1 MKFRFLEEESF
12 ADSAFEAF
20 GSSLSELFEN
30 CALAAF
36 SEMADLSKVKKKIEK
51 KVKIEAETAEEL
63 LFDWLA
69 ELVFLKDAEGE
80 IFSEFKAVVKEKSG
94 KFFLAASCSGQKISE
109 ISAENLRNDV
119 KAVTKHYFELRKEK
133 GRFPAKIVLDI

>member
-80 IFSEFKAVVKEKSG
+80 IFSEFKI
-94 KFFLAASCSGQKISE
+94 LN
-109 ISAENLRNDV
+109 ISARTYEALQELSVFDV
-119 KAVTKHYFELRKEK
+119 SNKNELKTNTEK
-133 GRFPAKIVLDI
+133 NIKYI